1 MLIVTCLST
10 VKHDQRG
17 RRSVLA
23 FHLLKCLLQR
33 DMKAASLEAHQFAF
47 LCPRWVPAAG
57 TLWQVWLE
65 DLVWVGG
72 LRPQTSCLQYRRG
85 PPLSQHSCYFEA
97 GGGWAGRVGTGDF
110 LVVNRPNFVWNQVAY
125 KYGLKQIRG
134 YTSNLLNQRQFIQLN
149 FEVLYFYVQ
158 VTNLKARW
166 MNQSY
171 YQACLT
177 LTPLC
182 CREKHRLVSLS
193 LAWKMGNQ
201 YK

>member
-1 MLIVTCLST
+1 MS
-10 VKHDQRG
+10 
-17 RRSVLA
+17 
-23 FHLLKCLLQR
+23 
-33 DMKAASLEAHQFAF
+33 
-47 LCPRWVPAAG
+47 
-57 TLWQVWLE
+57 
-65 DLVWVGG
+65 
-72 LRPQTSCLQYRRG
+72 
-85 PPLSQHSCYFEA
+85 
-97 GGGWAGRVGTGDF
+97 GRVGTGDF
-110 LVVNRPNFVWNQVAY
+110 LVVNRSNFVWNQVVY

-182 CREKHRLVSLS
+182 CREKHRLVSLC
-193 LAWKMGNQ
+193 LA
-201 YK
+201 